1 MGFINTKIIF
11 IDSKELE
18 IKKIDSDYFEGERD
32 CLNATA
38 APHRRSQR
46 HGYRGLGLETGSMDD
61 FIPARKMYEKFGF
74 VECGPF
80 ADDTE
85 DPNSVS
91 LSLNPA

>member
-1 MGFINTKIIF
+1 
-11 IDSKELE
+11 
-18 IKKIDSDYFEGERD
+18 
-32 CLNATA
+32 
-38 APHRRSQR
+38 
-46 HGYRGLGLETGSMDD
+46 MDD